1 VWSERNC
8 HCFFP
13 PLDPNAFSLFTSSQ
27 GKKSAITSF
36 LSYLEKIGL
45 SGLLVKGKKETTK
58 TASIAYSFIEL
69 ALFFLTPL
77 FAIFLTSVGNLCQK
91 IEDDEDVKMGPAVVE
106 TVMDAADGVLA
117 EFQGVITSGYAA
129 VLTLTTAA
137 FLVINHIF

>member
-1 VWSERNC
+1 M
-8 HCFFP
+8 
-13 PLDPNAFSLFTSSQ
+13 
-27 GKKSAITSF
+27 
-36 LSYLEKIGL
+36 
-45 SGLLVKGKKETTK
+45 KGKKETTK
-58 TASIAYSFIEL
+58 TASIAYSVIEL